1 MAKTLKWL
9 DHNLEEFLLTL
20 LLLAM
25 AMIMGVQVFSR
36 FALRASLS

>member
-1 MAKTLKWL
+1 MAKTIKWL

-25 AMIMGVQVFSR
+25 AVIMGVHVFSR
-36 FALRASLS
+36 FTLRASL